1 VSPAG
6 TTCWQAVH
14 VRTEFAPEANIA
26 EGLGMTTNQDLHE
39 QVAAYALDALDE
51 GERRAYEEH
60 LAGCE
65 QCRAELAGLADTA
78 GVLGLAAD
86 AADPPDAL
94 RGRILAAAGEEG
106 PSKVVDIESA
116 RRRRFALVGGV
127 AAAVAAA
134 ALAIG
139 LYAALSGGGPTKE
152 LAVSV
157 DGGVAHATVSGFDA
171 APAGKTY
178 ELWVIEGTTP
188 RPAGLFEGGDKQVV
202 TLTRSAPAGSTV
214 AVTLERAGGATTPT
228 LPILKQAT
236 ISA

>member
-1 VSPAG
+1 
-6 TTCWQAVH
+6 
-14 VRTEFAPEANIA
+14 
-26 EGLGMTTNQDLHE
+26 MTTNQDLHE

-51 GERRAYEEH
+51 DERRAYEEH

-65 QCRAELAGLADTA
+65 RCREELAGLADTA
-78 GVLGLAAD
+78 GALGLASG

-94 RGRILAAAGEEG
+94 RGRILDAARAEG
-106 PSKVVDIESA
+106 PSNVVAIGSA
-116 RRRRFALVGGV
+116 RRRRFAVVGGV

-139 LYAALSGGGPTKE
+139 LYAALSGGGTSKE

-157 DGGVAHATVSGFDA
+157 GGGVARATVSGFDA

-178 ELWVIEGTTP
+178 ELWVIEGKTP
-188 RPAGLFEGGDKQVV
+188 RPAGLFEGGDEQVI
-202 TLTRSAPAGSTV
+202 TLTRPAPAGSTV

-228 LPILKQAT
+228 LPILEQT
-236 ISA
+236 TVSA